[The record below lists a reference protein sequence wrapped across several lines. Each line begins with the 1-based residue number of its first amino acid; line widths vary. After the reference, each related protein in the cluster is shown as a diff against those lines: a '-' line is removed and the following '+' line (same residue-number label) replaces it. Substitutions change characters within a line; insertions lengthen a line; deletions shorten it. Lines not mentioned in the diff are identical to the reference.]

1 MASDS
6 RPPAN
11 GNRPRRGANRPAQAR
26 RTRSAAG
33 AGTDLVPDE
42 VAAEQAAAE
51 LADTE
56 FVDRRAS
63 RTAGG
68 RTGPAV
74 AELAA
79 AQHATDRLDG
89 RVALVTGAGSPDGIG
104 YATARRLHALGAR
117 VAIVSTTR
125 RIHDR
130 ATELDVTG
138 FVADLTDE
146 AEVGALADAI
156 AEQLGDVEVL
166 VNNAGLASR
175 ASPEVLRPVAQL
187 TFEEWRAEI
196 DRNLTTAFL
205 CSRAFV
211 GGMAE
216 RGWGRIVNL
225 AATAGPV
232 NALPT
237 EAAYAAAKAGVVGLT
252 RALAMELVADG
263 VTVNA
268 VAPGIIHTA
277 ASTLVE
283 LKQGLGTPVGRPGT
297 PDEVAAAIA
306 FLCSPAASYITGQML
321 VVDGGNSVR
330 EAQYR

>member
-1 MASDS
+1 MALDARGGRSRRDMS
-6 RPPAN
+6 RP
-11 GNRPRRGANRPAQAR
+11 GSVRRPRVGEP
-26 RTRSAAG
+26 AG
-33 AGTDLVPDE
+33 AADQDR
-42 VAAEQAAAE
+42 AEPLPE
-51 LADTE
+51 
-56 FVDRRAS
+56 
-63 RTAGG
+63 TA
-68 RTGPAV
+68 TM
-74 AELAA
+74 
-79 AQHATDRLDG
+79 RLDG
-89 RVALVTGAGSPDGIG
+89 RVALVTGAGSADGIG
-104 YATARRLHALGAR
+104 YATARRLAELGAR

-130 ATELDVTG
+130 AGELGVTG

-146 AEVGALADAI
+146 SEVGALADAV

-187 TFEEWRAEI
+187 TYDEWRGEI

-205 CSRAFV
+205 SSRAFIS
-211 GGMAE
+211 GMSE

-252 RALAMELVADG
+252 RALAMEMIADG

-277 ASTLVE
+277 ASTMVE
-283 LKQGLGTPVGRPGT
+283 IKQGLGTPVGRPGT

-330 EAQYR
+330 EAQFR

>member
-1 MASDS
+1 MPSDVRPSGPGGKSGRRDAS
-6 RPPAN
+6 RPTS
-11 GNRPRRGANRPAQAR
+11 AR
-26 RTRSAAG
+26 RALRAVPTGGGEPAG
-33 AGTDLVPDE
+33 E
-42 VAAEQAAAE
+42 
-51 LADTE
+51 
-56 FVDRRAS
+56 
-63 RTAGG
+63 
-68 RTGPAV
+68 
-74 AELAA
+74 
-79 AQHATDRLDG
+79 HATGQHPASAPERLDG

-104 YATARRLHALGAR
+104 FATARRLRDMGAM

-130 ATELDVTG
+130 ASELDVTG
-138 FVADLTDE
+138 FVADLTIE

-156 AEQLGDVEVL
+156 SEQLGAVDVL
-166 VNNAGLASR
+166 VNNAGLASK

-187 TFEEWRAEI
+187 TFDEWHAEI

-205 CSRAFV
+205 VSRAFV

-232 NALPT
+232 NALPA

-263 VTVNA
+263 ITVNA
-268 VAPGIIHTA
+268 VAPGIIHTG

-283 LKQGLGTPVGRPGT
+283 LKQGFGTPMGRPGT
-297 PDEVAAAIA
+297 PDEVAATIA
-306 FLCSPAASYITGQML
+306 FLCSPGASYITGQML
-321 VVDGGNSVR
+321 VIDGGNSVR
-330 EAQYR
+330 EAEYR

>member
-1 MASDS
+1 MNLDARSDRS
-6 RPPAN
+6 
-11 GNRPRRGANRPAQAR
+11 GNRPRRDGMRPALAR
-26 RTRSAAG
+26 RLRSG
-33 AGTDLVPDE
+33 S
-42 VAAEQAAAE
+42 
-51 LADTE
+51 ADT
-56 FVDRRAS
+56 AS
-63 RTAGG
+63 VEPAGPTGTAGPVE
-68 RTGPAV
+68 PADAV
-74 AELAA
+74 GAA
-79 AQHATDRLDG
+79 PRADLGTLRLDG
-89 RVALVTGAGSPDGIG
+89 RVALVTGAGSVDGIG
-104 YATARRLHALGAR
+104 YSTARRLRELGAR

-125 RIHDR
+125 RIHER
-130 ATELDVTG
+130 ATELGATG
-138 FVADLTDE
+138 FIADLTDE

-187 TFEEWRAEI
+187 TYDEWRVEI

-205 CSRAFV
+205 CCRAFI

-252 RALAMELVADG
+252 RALAMEMVADG

-268 VAPGIIHTA
+268 VAPGTIYTA
-277 ASTLVE
+277 ASTVAE
-283 LKQGLGTPVGRPGT
+283 LKQGLRTPIGRPGT
-297 PDEVAAAIA
+297 PDEVAAAVA

-330 EAQYR
+330 EAQFR

>member
-1 MASDS
+1 MDPVNGSQATLVDAPATAPAYDPAS
-6 RPPAN
+6 
-11 GNRPRRGANRPAQAR
+11 
-26 RTRSAAG
+26 
-33 AGTDLVPDE
+33 
-42 VAAEQAAAE
+42 
-51 LADTE
+51 
-56 FVDRRAS
+56 
-63 RTAGG
+63 
-68 RTGPAV
+68 
-74 AELAA
+74 
-79 AQHATDRLDG
+79 DRLDG
-89 RVALVTGAGSPDGIG
+89 KIALVTGAGSPNGIG
-104 YATARRLHALGAR
+104 YATARRLSLLGAE

-125 RIHDR
+125 RIHER
-130 ATELDVTG
+130 AGELGVTG
-138 FVADLTDE
+138 FVADLTLE
-146 AEVGALADAI
+146 EEVGALADAL
-156 AEQLGDVEVL
+156 AEQIGAPDIV
-166 VNNAGLASR
+166 VNNAGLASK
-175 ASPEVLRPVAQL
+175 ASPEVLRPVAEL
-187 TFEEWRAEI
+187 TVEEWANEI

-205 CSRAFV
+205 VSRAFV

-277 ASTLVE
+277 SSTLTE
-283 LKQGLGTPVGRPGT
+283 IRQGLGTPIGRPGL

-306 FLCSPAASYITGQML
+306 FLCTPAAAYITGQML

-330 EAQYR
+330 QAQYR

>member
-1 MASDS
+1 MESSGHERFRSIDGYLLGAPSGRTMRRDVS
-6 RPPAN
+6 RP
-11 GNRPRRGANRPAQAR
+11 QAR
-26 RTRSAAG
+26 RPLRP
-33 AGTDLVPDE
+33 V
-42 VAAEQAAAE
+42 AAAE
-51 LADTE
+51 PVSAVPGTD
-56 FVDRRAS
+56 
-63 RTAGG
+63 TAGD
-68 RTGPAV
+68 PAV
-74 AELAA
+74 TNE
-79 AQHATDRLDG
+79 RLDG
-89 RVALVTGAGSPDGIG
+89 KVALVTGAGSPDGIG
-104 YATARRLHALGAR
+104 YATARRLHAMGAT

-130 ATELDVTG
+130 AGELGVTG

-146 AEVGALADAI
+146 SEVGALADALTD
-156 AEQLGDVEVL
+156 QLGPVDIL
-166 VNNAGLASR
+166 VNNAGLASK

-187 TFEEWRAEI
+187 TIEEWRTEI

-211 GGMAE
+211 GAMSE
-216 RGWGRIVNL
+216 HGWGRIVNL
-225 AATAGPV
+225 AATSGPV

-263 VTVNA
+263 ITVNA

-283 LKQGLGTPVGRPGT
+283 LKQGHGTPMSRPGT

-306 FLCSPAASYITGQML
+306 FLCSPGASYITGQML